1 MDTYPYMPDGPG
13 SPALSVLYVDD
24 EPAVLKLSKRFLE
37 KDAHFSVTAAES
49 AREAID
55 LLTAHHFDA
64 IVSDYRMP
72 EMDGIEFLNYI
83 RERFDDIP
91 FIIVTGKG
99 EEDVVI
105 QALNLGADFYL
116 QKGGDPDTHY
126 ATLIHN
132 LRQSVAHR
140 RSVQALLESEE
151 RYRNVVEDQT
161 ELISR
166 FLPDGT
172 HVFVNEAYCRYY
184 QMRKEDI
191 IGHRFSPE
199 ILPEDRKRIG
209 ELLASLTP
217 ENPVLT
223 IEHPII
229 MPDGTTRC
237 QQWSD
242 RAIFDKAGKVIE
254 YQSVGRDI
262 TDRKQA
268 EEEIRFKNTLLTTQ
282 QETSLDGILVVDE
295 EGKILSYNQ
304 QFITIWGIPDNAIT
318 TRSDGQVLGTVTDKL
333 ADPEEFLARVRDLY
347 GKKHEKSHGE
357 VHFKDGRVIERYS
370 APMWGENNR
379 YYGRVWYFRD
389 ITERKQAEEEIRS
402 AAIWWQRTFDA
413 ITDPIFIF
421 EREGIILRSN
431 IAASHILG
439 IPLDQIV
446 GRKCHEM
453 VHGTSEFIPGCP
465 YVTMLKSGVS
475 ESYSL
480 QWNDHWFK
488 VTTHP
493 LYDDKGTITKAIHVM
508 TDIDLIKRAAEER
521 ARLAAIIDSSQD
533 AIISITLDS
542 SIASWNESAERMFGH
557 TADQI
562 IGKHYNAILTDESA
576 PVWEDAFSTLLKGES
591 VRHGETVLLARGEKT
606 FDASF
611 SLSPVRDDAGE
622 LSGIAAIIRDL
633 SEQRKAERDL
643 VAFVTEAALRLKN
656 PVEIIKEDLADL
668 LRMVDSDTL
677 SGPEISL
684 LLHVQIRNAS
694 QILENLQALNKAIVE
709 GHEEIPRA
717 YREFL
722 SG

>member
-1 MDTYPYMPDGPG
+1 
-13 SPALSVLYVDD
+13 VL
-24 EPAVLKLSKRFLE
+24 E
-37 KDAHFSVTAAES
+37 
-49 AREAID
+49 
-55 LLTAHHFDA
+55 
-64 IVSDYRMP
+64 
-72 EMDGIEFLNYI
+72 
-83 RERFDDIP
+83 
-91 FIIVTGKG
+91 
-99 EEDVVI
+99 
-105 QALNLGADFYL
+105 
-116 QKGGDPDTHY
+116 
-126 ATLIHN
+126 
-132 LRQSVAHR
+132 
-140 RSVQALLESEE
+140 
-151 RYRNVVEDQT
+151 
-161 ELISR
+161 
-166 FLPDGT
+166 
-172 HVFVNEAYCRYY
+172 
-184 QMRKEDI
+184 
-191 IGHRFSPE
+191 
-199 ILPEDRKRIG
+199 
-209 ELLASLTP
+209 
-217 ENPVLT
+217 
-223 IEHPII
+223 
-229 MPDGTTRC
+229 
-237 QQWSD
+237 
-242 RAIFDKAGKVIE
+242 
-254 YQSVGRDI
+254 
-262 TDRKQA
+262 
-268 EEEIRFKNTLLTTQ
+268 
-282 QETSLDGILVVDE
+282 
-295 EGKILSYNQ
+295 
-304 QFITIWGIPDNAIT
+304 
-318 TRSDGQVLGTVTDKL
+318 TVTDKL

-347 GKKHEKSHGE
+347 GKKHEKSHEE

-421 EREGIILRSN
+421 EREGTILRSN

-446 GRKCHEM
+446 GRKCHEI

-475 ESYSL
+475 ESYTL
-480 QWNDHWFK
+480 QWNDRWFK

-533 AIISITLDS
+533 AIISITLDG
-542 SIASWNESAERMFGH
+542 SIASWNESAERMFDH
-557 TADQI
+557 TGDQV

-576 PVWEDAFSTLLKGES
+576 PAWEEAFSTLLKGES
-591 VRHGETVLLARGEKT
+591 VRHGETVLLARGRKT

-656 PVEIIKEDLADL
+656 PVEIIREDLADL
-668 LRMVDSDTL
+668 LRRVDSDTF

>member
-1 MDTYPYMPDGPG
+1 MDIYPYMPDGPE
-13 SPALSVLYVDD
+13 SSALSVLYVDD

-37 KDAHFSVTAAES
+37 KDAHFSVTAAAS

-72 EMDGIEFLNYI
+72 DMDGIEFLKYT
-83 RERFDDIP
+83 REQFDDIP

-126 ATLIHN
+126 GTLIHN
-132 LRQSVAHR
+132 IRRAVAHR
-140 RSVQALLESEE
+140 RSVQALHESEE

-161 ELISR
+161 EFISR

-184 QMRKEDI
+184 GMKREEI
-191 IGHRFSPE
+191 IGHRFAPE
-199 ILPEDRKRIG
+199 IPPEDRKRINDM
-209 ELLASLTP
+209 LASLTP
-217 ENPVLT
+217 DNPVMT

-229 MPDGTTRC
+229 MPDGTTRW

-242 RAIFDKAGKVIE
+242 RAIFNEHGRLIE

-282 QETSLDGILVVDE
+282 QDTSLDGILVVDE
-295 EGKILSYNQ
+295 KGEILSYNQ

-318 TRSDGQVLGTVTDKL
+318 TRSNGQVLGTVTDKL

-347 GKKHEKSHGE
+347 GKKYEKSHEE

-389 ITERKQAEEEIRS
+389 ITGRKQAEEEIRS
-402 AAIWWQRTFDA
+402 AAVWWQRTFDA

-421 EREGIILRSN
+421 ERDGTILRSN
-431 IAASHILG
+431 AAASVILG
-439 IPLDQIV
+439 IPHDQIL
-446 GRKCHEM
+446 GRKCHEL
-453 VHGTSEFIPGCP
+453 VHGTPDFIPGCP
-465 YVTMLKSGVS
+465 FTAMLGSGAA
-475 ESYSL
+475 ESYTL
-480 QWNDHWFK
+480 QWNGRWFK

-493 LYDDKGTITKAIHVM
+493 VFDENGTIAQAIHVM

-533 AIISITLDS
+533 AIISITLDC
-542 SIASWNESAERMFGH
+542 SIASWNESAERMFDH
-557 TADQI
+557 TADEI
-562 IGKHYNAILTDESA
+562 IGKHYNEILTPESA
-576 PVWEDAFSTLLKGES
+576 SAWSEAFTTLLKGES
-591 VRHGETVLLARGEKT
+591 VRHGETVLLARGGRT
-606 FDASF
+606 FEASF
-611 SLSPVRDDAGE
+611 SLSPVRDDTGK
-622 LSGIAAIIRDL
+622 LCGIAAIVRDL
-633 SEQRKAERDL
+633 SDQRKAERDL
-643 VAFVTEAALRLKN
+643 IAFVTEAALRLKN
-656 PVEIIKEDLADL
+656 PVEIMREDLADL
-668 LRMVDSDTL
+668 LRMVSADSL
-677 SGPEISL
+677 SGQEIAL

-694 QILENLQALNKAIVE
+694 QILENLQVLNRAIVE

-722 SG
+722 SS